1 VLADILEEVLDIGAD
16 GRIRVLPGSR
26 TVGLRAALG
35 AEVTVFQIQGYRGFM
50 LLPLKDGTSGA
61 GPYGGG
67 RYLLKS
73 IEGADLGIVHEKLI
87 LDFNFS
93 YQPPYRHSDA

>member
-1 VLADILEEVLDIGAD
+1 MDIGAD

-35 AEVTVFQIQGYRGFM
+35 AEVTVFQLQGYGGLMF
-50 LLPLKDGTSGA
+50 LPFKDGTSGA
-61 GPYGGG
+61 KPYGGG
-67 RYLLKS
+67 RYLLNS
-73 IEGADLGIVHEKLI
+73 IKGADLGIVHEKLI

-93 YQPPYRHSDA
+93 YHPSYQHYDA